1 MKLTDLGK
9 EQIGKSQIGG
19 AEATLVGYP
28 GVRVSGVYGQEVW
41 LQACLFDEA
50 GQMLAVLDD
59 KRCSIKDVVRLG
71 STIVLPVKF
80 EDYKRPSIR
89 L

>member
-9 EQIGKSQIGG
+9 EQIAESQRGG
-19 AEATLVGYP
+19 AEASLAGYP
-28 GVRVSGVYGQEVW
+28 GVRVSAIYGKEVW

-50 GQMLAVLDD
+50 GQMLAVLDNKKCNLED
-59 KRCSIKDVVRLG
+59 IVRLG
-71 STIVLPVKF
+71 STIVLPVTIG
-80 EDYKRPSIR
+80 DYKRPSIR